1 MTDKCGSV
9 LSEAGRHVAVARGP
23 MVYDAA
29 PPFSPS
35 SVFPEYPFKDV
46 AGAAPVRPNGVYDA
60 VRRSMQLLGLD
71 AEHADTPEWNP
82 LGGIVAPGDTVVLKP
97 NFVREFRDTQT
108 GHDDCLVT
116 HGSIIRAVADY
127 VYLALRGRGRII
139 VADASHNDA
148 DFNAVCDIAGI
159 VPVREFYRRHATLP
173 FDVIDLRPEAATK
186 VDGVI
191 VGHHPLAGDPAGYAR
206 INLGRRSMFADIE
219 DKCHL
224 LYGSEYDTSELQRH
238 QCGGVHEYL
247 IARTVLDAD
256 CVISLP
262 KLKTH
267 KKTGLTVNMKNLV
280 GINGNKNWL
289 PHHREGTPAQGGDQF
304 ADDAP
309 INRVERGALMSFK
322 RLFPLLGPLRPWLAG
337 PIKAVGKRV
346 FGDTAVNRVR
356 SGNWYGNDTTWRMVI
371 DLNRILMYATPDG
384 EGGRLHDRPMRKLFS
399 FVDAIVVGEGNGPM
413 DPTAR
418 AAGLI
423 LAGAHPV
430 AVDFVCARLMDF
442 DHLRLP
448 VLLRTLDAHELPL
461 TTWERE
467 DLLVHSDVAAYDRAL
482 ARFEGRMLAL
492 RPHFGWIGHVELND
506 GAERRREAGV
516 VA

>member
-1 MTDKCGSV
+1 MIGEAISV
-9 LSEAGRHVAVARGP
+9 LGTSARHVAVARGP
-23 MVYDAA
+23 MAYDAP

-35 SVFPEYPFKDV
+35 CAYPEYPFRGADAVGAPAPNDV
-46 AGAAPVRPNGVYDA
+46 YAA
-60 VRRSMQLLGLD
+60 VRRCFHLLGMD
-71 AEHADTPEWNP
+71 AERYDTPAWNP
-82 LGGIVAPGDTVVLKP
+82 LGEIVAPGDTVVLKP
-97 NFVREFRDTQT
+97 NFVREFRDTQP

-127 VYLALRGRGRII
+127 VYIALCGRGRII
-139 VADASHNDA
+139 VADAAHNDA
-148 DFNAVCDIAGI
+148 NFDAVCDI
-159 VPVREFYRRHATLP
+159 VRIAAIRDFYRRHATIP
-173 FDVIDLRPEAATK
+173 FEVIDLRPEAATK

-191 VGHHPLAGDPAGYAR
+191 VGHHPLPGDPAGYAR
-206 INLGRRSMFADIE
+206 IDLGPRSMFAEIE

-224 LYGSEYDTSELQRH
+224 LYGSEYDTSELHRH

-289 PHHREGTPAQGGDQF
+289 PHHREGTPSQGGDQY
-304 ADDAP
+304 ADDAA
-309 INRVERGALMSFK
+309 INRVERGVVMRFK
-322 RLFPLLGPLRPWLAG
+322 KLFPLLGPLRPWLAG

-346 FGDTAVNRVR
+346 FGDTSVNRVR

-371 DLNRILMYATPDG
+371 DLNRILYYAKSDG
-384 EGGRLHDRPMRKLFS
+384 SLSIRPVRKLFS
-399 FVDAIVVGEGNGPM
+399 IVDAIVAGEGNGPM

-418 AAGLI
+418 STGLV
-423 LAGAHPV
+423 LAGVNPI
-430 AVDFVCARLMDF
+430 AVDFVCARLMGFDF
-442 DHLRLP
+442 RRLP
-448 VLLRTLDAHELPL
+448 ILRRTLDPH
-461 TTWERE
+461 
-467 DLLVHSDVAAYDRAL
+467 DLSLINFGYDDILVHSDHPAYDHRL
-482 ARFEGRMLAL
+482 PDFQGRMLAF
-492 RPHFGWIGHVELND
+492 RPHFGWIGHVELD
-506 GAERRREAGV
+506 EGGRAQREAGV